1 MRKGLERVGQSDQ
14 SITGTTHN
22 YLKGTLENLELR
34 RGTLVGLGTDYTSGL
49 HDDPAVV
56 REMQQLDGSIDK
68 IKLILKNYDVL
79 PTRNNTGHVDVGNRV
94 KIKFEEDGSEEVFR
108 LGTSTDASY
117 LSDEYP
123 WISVESPLGK
133 ELKNKRNGDTVSYRL
148 GLQKM
153 NVVILD
159 ILNEK

>member
-1 MRKGLERVGQSDQ
+1 MGKGLERVGQSDQ
-14 SITGTTHN
+14 SITETTYN
-22 YLKGTLENLELR
+22 YLKDTLEKLELR
-34 RGTLVGLGTDYTSGL
+34 RGGLVGLGTDYTSGL

-56 REMQQLDGSIDK
+56 REMQQLDGGIDK

-79 PTRNNTGHVDVGNRV
+79 LLRNNTDSVDIGNRV
-94 KIKFEEDGSEEVFR
+94 KIRFEEDNSEEVFR

-117 LSDEYP
+117 SSDEFP

-133 ELKNKRNGDTVSYRL
+133 ELKSKQKGATVSYRL